1 LRSRFRSTYLKGLV
15 EHGLTSHLQFKYPLS
30 LNLNG
35 LARGTVNLIDVKL
48 IRENPALVRENL
60 KRRGD
65 PENLRLLEEFIEYDK
80 AWRRVQTELNEARR
94 RRNEISR
101 EIARLKKAGLD
112 ASNLMAEAA
121 RISREIERLERVVR
135 EYGEKARRTLMR
147 IPNLL
152 HESVPYGLDESDN
165 VEIRRWG
172 SPPKF
177 DFKPKN
183 HLEIALDL
191 GLIDEERANKV
202 AGSGFYYLKDELV
215 LLDMAIQ
222 RFAIDFLRRRGYTLI
237 EPPFMLRRKPYEG
250 VTDLA
255 DFETVMYKIEGEDLY
270 LIATSEHP
278 IAAMFMDETLDMSD
292 LPIKIVG
299 VSTNFRKEVGTHGKY
314 TKGLFR
320 MHQFNK
326 VEQFI
331 FCLPEQSWELHEEL
345 QRNCEEMYQMLGLHY
360 RVVNVCTGDI
370 GTVAAKKY
378 DTEVWMVDGK
388 FREIGSNSNCTDY
401 QARRLRI
408 RFREGP
414 GRPPKGFVHTL
425 NSTALATSRTMMA
438 ILEHYQQKD
447 GSVIIPEVL
456 RPYMNG
462 IERLERK
469 E

>member
-1 LRSRFRSTYLKGLV
+1 MGENPV
-15 EHGLTSHLQFKYPLS
+15 
-30 LNLNG
+30 
-35 LARGTVNLIDVKL
+35 IDVKL
-48 IRENPALVRENL
+48 IRSNPNLVRENI
-60 KRRGD
+60 KRRND
-65 PENLRLLEEFIEYDK
+65 PEKLRALDEFIEYDRR
-80 AWRRVQTELNEARR
+80 WRLAQTRINELRR
-94 RRNEISR
+94 RRNKISR
-101 EIARLKKAGLD
+101 EIAKLKREKPDIDITHLLREAEKVQEEIKGLRD
-112 ASNLMAEAA
+112 EVRRYKEL
-121 RISREIERLERVVR
+121 SRN
-135 EYGEKARRTLMR
+135 ALMR

-152 HESVPYGLDESDN
+152 HESVPYGRDESDN

-177 DFKPKN
+177 DFEPKG

-191 GLIDEERANKV
+191 GLIDEERANKIS
-202 AGSGFYYLKDELV
+202 GSGFYFLKDELV
-215 LLDMAIQ
+215 LLDLAIQ
-222 RFAIDFLRRRGYTLI
+222 RFAIDFLMERGYTLI
-237 EPPFMLRRKPYEG
+237 EPPYMLRRKPYEG
-250 VTDLA
+250 VTDLS

-278 IAAMFMDETLDMSD
+278 IAAMFMNETLNADD

-299 VSTNFRKEVGTHGKY
+299 ISTNFRREVGTHGKY

-326 VEQFI
+326 IEQFI

-345 QRNCEEMYQMLGLHY
+345 QWNCEQLYQKLGLHY

-388 FREIGSNSNCTDY
+388 FREVGSNSNCTDY
-401 QARRLRI
+401 QARRLNI
-408 RFREGP
+408 KYRETP
-414 GRPPKGFVHTL
+414 GKPPKGFVHTL

-438 ILEHYQQKD
+438 ILEHYQRRD
-447 GSVIIPEVL
+447 GSVVIPEAL

-462 IERLERK
+462 IDKLERK

>member
-1 LRSRFRSTYLKGLV
+1 M
-15 EHGLTSHLQFKYPLS
+15 
-30 LNLNG
+30 
-35 LARGTVNLIDVKL
+35 IDVKL
-48 IRENPALVRENL
+48 IRENPELVRENL

-65 PENLRLLEEFIEYDK
+65 PENLQLLDRFIEYDK
-80 AWRRVQTELNEARR
+80 LWRTSQTRLNELRR

-101 EIARLKKAGLD
+101 EIAKKRRLNQDVSELLKV
-112 ASNLMAEAA
+112 AEKV
-121 RISREIERLERVVR
+121 SREIEECERETR
-135 EYGEKARRTLMR
+135 EYREKATYVLMR

-152 HESVPYGLDESDN
+152 HESVPYGRDENDN

-177 DFKPKN
+177 DFEPKN

-191 GLIDEERANKV
+191 GLLDEERANKV
-202 AGSGFYYLKDELV
+202 AGSGFYYFKDELV

-222 RFAIDFLRRRGYTLI
+222 RFAIDFLRKRGYTLI

-250 VTDLA
+250 VTDLE
-255 DFETVMYKIEGEDLY
+255 DFKTVMYKIENEDLY

-278 IAAMFMDETLDMSD
+278 IAAMFMNEVLEKSQ

-447 GSVIIPEVL
+447 GSVIVPEVL

-462 IERLERK
+462 IERLTK
-469 E
+469 KVN

>member
-1 LRSRFRSTYLKGLV
+1 M
-15 EHGLTSHLQFKYPLS
+15 
-30 LNLNG
+30 
-35 LARGTVNLIDVKL
+35 IDVKL
-48 IRENPALVRENL
+48 IRENPDLVRENI
-60 KRRGD
+60 KRRND
-65 PENLRLLEEFIEYDK
+65 PEKLRILEEFIEADK
-80 AWRRVQTELNEARR
+80 RWRALQTELNNLRR
-94 RRNEISR
+94 RRNELSLTIAQIKKRR
-101 EIARLKKAGLD
+101 EDESQLLI
-112 ASNLMAEAA
+112 EA
-121 RISREIERLERVVR
+121 ERLQNEIKRVESEAE
-135 EYGEKARRTLMR
+135 EYRRKSMSLLMR

-152 HESVPYGLDESDN
+152 HESVPYGRDENDN

-177 DFKPKN
+177 DFPPKS
-183 HLEIALDL
+183 HIEIAKDL
-191 GLIDEERANKV
+191 GLVDEERANKV
-202 AGSGFYYLKDELV
+202 AGSGFFYFKEELV
-215 LLDMAIQ
+215 LLDLAIQ
-222 RFAIDFLRRRGYTLI
+222 RFAIDFLRKRGYILI

-250 VTDLA
+250 VVDLA

-278 IAAMFMDETLDMSD
+278 IAAMYMDETLDKSE
-292 LPIKIVG
+292 LPLKFVG
-299 VSTNFRKEVGTHGKY
+299 MSTNFRKEVGAHGKY
-314 TKGLFR
+314 TKGFFR

-326 VEQFI
+326 IEQFV
-331 FCLPEQSWELHEEL
+331 FCLPEQSWEIHEEL

-401 QARRLRI
+401 QARRLNI
-408 RFREGP
+408 KYREGP
-414 GRPPKGFVHTL
+414 GKPPKGFVHTL

-456 RPYMNG
+456 RPYMNW

-469 E
+469 K

>member
-1 LRSRFRSTYLKGLV
+1 MID
-15 EHGLTSHLQFKYPLS
+15 
-30 LNLNG
+30 
-35 LARGTVNLIDVKL
+35 ANLIRK
-48 IRENPALVRENL
+48 NPDFVRENL
-60 KRRGD
+60 KRRND
-65 PENLRLLEEFIEYDK
+65 PEKLKLLDEFIETDK
-80 AWRRVQTELNEARR
+80 KWRALQTKLNELRR
-94 RRNEISR
+94 RRNQLSLQIAQKKKMGEDEKPLLIEAEELQNEIKRVER
-101 EIARLKKAGLD
+101 ET
-112 ASNLMAEAA
+112 
-121 RISREIERLERVVR
+121 R
-135 EYGEKARRTLMR
+135 EYRRRSIDLLMR

-152 HESVPYGLDESDN
+152 HESVPYGRDENDN

-177 DFKPKN
+177 NFKPKS

-191 GLIDEERANKV
+191 GLVDEERANKV
-202 AGSGFYYLKDELV
+202 AGSGFFYFKEELV
-215 LLDMAIQ
+215 LLDLAIQ
-222 RFAIDFLRRRGYTLI
+222 RFAIDFLRKRGYILV
-237 EPPFMLRRKPYEG
+237 EPPFMMRRKPYEG
-250 VTDLA
+250 VVDLA
-255 DFETVMYKIEGEDLY
+255 DFETVMYKVENEDLY

-278 IAAMFMDETLDMSD
+278 IAAMFMNETLDKNE
-292 LPIKIVG
+292 LPLKFVG
-299 VSTNFRKEVGTHGKY
+299 ISTNFRKEVGTHGKY
-314 TKGLFR
+314 TKGFFR

-326 VEQFI
+326 IEQFV
-331 FCLPEQSWELHEEL
+331 FCLPEQSWEIHEEL

-401 QARRLRI
+401 QARRLNI
-408 RFREGP
+408 KYREGV
-414 GRPPKGFVHTL
+414 GKPPKGYVHTL

-469 E
+469 K